1 MVSVV
6 TSHGHGTGV
15 VVVGAVVVGLQGHG
29 SSVVGVVSGV
39 VTGVVEG
46 VVAGVVE
53 GVVSGVVTIGG
64 VGEAG
69 DVVVSTIVGGGV
81 VTGMH
86 SSGPSINSS
95 SHSSLGRLPGC
106 VGGSLYGVHCHL

>member
-1 MVSVV
+1 M
-6 TSHGHGTGV
+6 
-15 VVVGAVVVGLQGHG
+15 VGAVVVGLQGHG

-46 VVAGVVE
+46 VVEEVVEGVVE
-53 GVVSGVVTIGG
+53 GVVGGVVSGVVTIGG

-86 SSGPSINSS
+86 SSGSSINSS

>member
-46 VVAGVVE
+46 VVG

-86 SSGPSINSS
+86 SSGPSITSS